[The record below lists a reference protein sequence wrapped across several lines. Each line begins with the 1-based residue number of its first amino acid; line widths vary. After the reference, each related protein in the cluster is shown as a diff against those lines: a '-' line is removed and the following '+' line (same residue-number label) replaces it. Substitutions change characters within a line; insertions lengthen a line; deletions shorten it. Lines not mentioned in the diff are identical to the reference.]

1 MSENILYG
9 SSFAGWRDLPFGNSS
24 PPEYPPFAPLLKS
37 QDTTHRD
44 GVQRKWGR
52 PTLAARQLSIP
63 FLFASLTVVSA
74 AVVFLVYMC
83 SWFMRKRITRFS
95 LPRRLASRWGGETC
109 ELFDPSSTES
119 RADTF
124 STATGTPNLQD
135 AGIQLFPGLTPVN
148 ELEAEIQDA
157 FSVEVTAGAA
167 AQVFLGTT
175 TEQVTTDGMHAGL
188 KRKGEEVFIGGAETP
203 NLQDAGIQL
212 FPGLTPVDKLEA
224 EIQDAFSVEVTAGA
238 AAQVFLGTTNEQVT
252 TDGMHA
258 GLKRKGEEVF
268 IGGDSDWAKK
278 LLLEVPPE
286 EDPLEPAFHL
296 DPELDAFIDSVLL
309 DDEDLTESAWLLA
322 EETETSEPVG
332 VSAGSRPSTSPGAS
346 GLAQSDSTPWSAVY
360 DQLSV
365 PSHVAGDLWEN
376 HEEGSCEEQHP
387 AAGPSAAQNML
398 RGSAADVAGPLVS
411 TEPSFAA
418 TEVSF

>member
-1 MSENILYG
+1 
-9 SSFAGWRDLPFGNSS
+9 
-24 PPEYPPFAPLLKS
+24 
-37 QDTTHRD
+37 
-44 GVQRKWGR
+44 
-52 PTLAARQLSIP
+52 
-63 FLFASLTVVSA
+63 
-74 AVVFLVYMC
+74 
-83 SWFMRKRITRFS
+83 
-95 LPRRLASRWGGETC
+95 
-109 ELFDPSSTES
+109 
-119 RADTF
+119 
-124 STATGTPNLQD
+124 
-135 AGIQLFPGLTPVN
+135 
-148 ELEAEIQDA
+148 
-157 FSVEVTAGAA
+157 
-167 AQVFLGTT
+167 
-175 TEQVTTDGMHAGL
+175 MHAGL

-212 FPGLTPVDKLEA
+212 FPGLTPVDELEA

-238 AAQVFLGTTNEQVT
+238 AAQVFLGTTTEQVT